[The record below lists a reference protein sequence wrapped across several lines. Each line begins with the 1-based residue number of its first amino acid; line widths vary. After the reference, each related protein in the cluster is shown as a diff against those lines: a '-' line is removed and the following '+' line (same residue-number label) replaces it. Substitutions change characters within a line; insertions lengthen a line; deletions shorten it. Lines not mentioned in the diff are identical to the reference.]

1 MPGVPTGRAC
11 DACRKQKKK
20 VRAVES
26 CHMELLFNKMSSAM
40 KDNLHV
46 DDVFV

>member
-20 VRAVES
+20 VRAIKS
-26 CHMELLFNKMSSAM
+26 WYTAFFNKMLSAM
-40 KDNLHV
+40 KNNLHV